1 MCGRYSL
8 YSENKVAKRFGIK
21 IIPNYNIAPGNKVF
35 VLDNKLSIQTM
46 FWGISY
52 DWLKNKM
59 LINARLESINKN
71 SFYSNY
77 ERCIFIADGYF
88 EWKKANGKKKPY
100 FHYLKNNLI
109 FMAGLYISTNAVII
123 TIKSNENISHI
134 HDRQPLIIEEKYLN
148 NWLKKRKII
157 PIATDKINYH
167 KISNK
172 INYTKNNNKELLFK
186 IN

>member
-71 SFYSNY
+71 FFYSNY

-88 EWKKANGKKKPY
+88 EWKK
-100 FHYLKNNLI
+100 
-109 FMAGLYISTNAVII
+109 
-123 TIKSNENISHI
+123 
-134 HDRQPLIIEEKYLN
+134 
-148 NWLKKRKII
+148 
-157 PIATDKINYH
+157 
-167 KISNK
+167 
-172 INYTKNNNKELLFK
+172 TKG
-186 IN
+186 